1 MQTGD
6 SGRTAGDLLS
16 DVGGVWNKDK
26 REDRN
31 MEIQMYNMGLGECFL
46 LEDGTEKLAV
56 NCGTRNKRINGTDS
70 GEIYREIQDR
80 AAEEGYDLLI
90 TQFDPEHI
98 SGFLQTGRVRPG
110 DGIRTVYLPDLFS
123 ERWMN
128 EVLALLLLQDL
139 SRGGFLGKSGDT
151 YQPDGST
158 FNFSGQAL
166 FPEKGREHRRE
177 VSGTLA
183 AERRTESGD
192 GTDT

>member
-139 SRGGFLGKSGDT
+139 SRGGFLPGK
-151 YQPDGST
+151 
-158 FNFSGQAL
+158 A
-166 FPEKGREHRRE
+166 
-177 VSGTLA
+177 VTL
-183 AERRTESGD
+183 TSL
-192 GTDT
+192 